1 MIRRFLVAVGILIV
15 FVSCERDVF
24 TGYEEIEEV
33 ENCKIFIE
41 SDPSKALIYLNGMN
55 TGKKTPDT
63 LSWLSSG
70 ENKITLKTNYYD
82 DTTATVDL
90 VKNKMSHLF
99 INFEAN
105 SRGLG
110 KINCTSY
117 PQDAAI
123 FFDGLPINSK
133 TPFTIKGVKPGTHY
147 IKYKYPMHREDS
159 VSVTVYGDVMTSA
172 FITLEDTTKWVSYNK
187 KNSPILSNTINC
199 IAADKKN
206 NIWFGT
212 DKGLSRKNGSKWT
225 NYTTEN
231 TSLPTNTINHI
242 AVDNNDGI
250 WLSTSKGIFLL
261 RNSILTDYSYNLANK
276 NVKMISCSKKD
287 TIWASVTG
295 VGLCKLMGNRW
306 IIYNSLNSGLKEN
319 NINCMTVDD
328 FENVWIGSPNYGLT
342 FFNRYEW
349 TTFNDS
355 PTGIFSLHISY
366 SDTMW
371 VGTSRYP
378 YGYGPIFYDNGQEWK
393 MLVEPK
399 LISNLTYTICST
411 NRRVF
416 FGTLNGIGI
425 YSDDTENVVF
435 YNQANSSLQLYKVRT
450 LAVDANGHLW
460 MGTETQG
467 SGMLKK
473 ENL

>member
-172 FITLEDTTKWVSYNK
+172 FITLEDTTKWVSYNT
-187 KNSPILSNTINC
+187 KNSPILSNVVNS
-199 IAADKKN
+199 IAVDRKN
-206 NIWFGT
+206 NIWIGT
-212 DKGLSRKNGSKWT
+212 DKGLCRKSGNKWT
-225 NYTTEN
+225 SFTTDN
-231 TSLPTNTINHI
+231 TTLPTNTINHI
-242 AVDNNDGI
+242 AVDNNDGV

-261 RNSILTDYSYNLANK
+261 KNSVLTDYSYNLANK
-276 NVKMISCSKKD
+276 KIKMVACSKKD
-287 TIWASVTG
+287 TIWASAAG
-295 VGLCKLMGNRW
+295 IGLCKLVGNKW
-306 IIYNSLNSGLKEN
+306 IIYNTLNSGLKDN
-319 NINCMTVDD
+319 DISCMTVDK
-328 FENVWIGSPNYGLT
+328 FENVWIGSVNYSLT
-342 FFNRYEW
+342 FFNRFEW

-355 PTGIFSLHISY
+355 PTGIYSMHICKN
-366 SDTMW
+366 DTMW
-371 VGTSRYP
+371 VGTFRYP
-378 YGYGPIFYDNGQEWK
+378 YGNGPVFYYNGGDWK
-393 MLVEPK
+393 MLIEQK
-399 LISNLTYTICST
+399 LISNLTYTICSS
-411 NRRVF
+411 NDNVF
-416 FGTLNGIGI
+416 FGTTEGIG
-425 YSDDTENVVF
+425 VF
-435 YNQANSSLQLYKVRT
+435 SNITDKINFYREANASLQLFRVQT
-450 LAVDANGHLW
+450 LALDVAENLWLGTAFNGA
-460 MGTETQG
+460 GI
-467 SGMLKK
+467 LKK
-473 ENL
+473 DYQ